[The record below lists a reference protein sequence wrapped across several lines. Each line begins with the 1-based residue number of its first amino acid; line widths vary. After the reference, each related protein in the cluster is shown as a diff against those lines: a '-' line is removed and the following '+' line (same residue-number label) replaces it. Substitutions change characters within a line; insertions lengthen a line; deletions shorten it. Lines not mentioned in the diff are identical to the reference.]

1 MIRGYMY
8 KYFVICTFSNIL
20 GTYIKNGGRGSINPC
35 ELLLAAWIGQQNSLL
50 YLTTDRAGP
59 FLLADEMYT

>member
-8 KYFVICTFSNIL
+8 KYFVICTFSNI
-20 GTYIKNGGRGSINPC
+20 YKNGGRGSINPC

-59 FLLADEMYT
+59 FLLADEMHT

>member
-8 KYFVICTFSNIL
+8 KYFVICTFSNIYL
-20 GTYIKNGGRGSINPC
+20 YKNGGRGSINPC

>member
-8 KYFVICTFSNIL
+8 KYFVICTFSNI
-20 GTYIKNGGRGSINPC
+20 YIYIGGRGSINPC
-35 ELLLAAWIGQQNSLL
+35 KLLLAVWIGQQNSLL
-50 YLTTDRAGP
+50 YPTTDRAGP